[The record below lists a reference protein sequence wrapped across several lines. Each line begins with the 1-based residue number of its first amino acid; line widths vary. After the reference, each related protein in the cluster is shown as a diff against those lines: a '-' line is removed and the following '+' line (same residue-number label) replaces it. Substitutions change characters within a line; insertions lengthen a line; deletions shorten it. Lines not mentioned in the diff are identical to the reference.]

1 MLFKPQIIN
10 NYSEIREKSVWI
22 DLFDQSKKIK
32 DTPVESTKQLS
43 INKNSKKITEKI
55 RYRQYKKI
63 FDALLP
69 QLGKIKY
76 TSIDFKSAD
85 SRMIEIIYPIIQELA
100 ESRLELDFGE
110 FCQALDGLI
119 RVLTPQD
126 KWYLIFTYSNEKD
139 C

>member
-1 MLFKPQIIN
+1 
-10 NYSEIREKSVWI
+10 
-22 DLFDQSKKIK
+22 
-32 DTPVESTKQLS
+32 
-43 INKNSKKITEKI
+43 
-55 RYRQYKKI
+55 
-63 FDALLP
+63 
-69 QLGKIKY
+69 
-76 TSIDFKSAD
+76 
-85 SRMIEIIYPIIQELA
+85 MIEIIYPIIQELA